1 MCLLKKKF
9 PNSVEQ
15 NVVRCRN
22 ESSFRSCFAT
32 VCNYY
37 LSRPIWKRGT
47 FLCDPAHFKITK
59 CTFSSAR
66 IRFCVFVALNPLAV
80 ISSQNKWLQ
89 WTDVGKNPF
98 EKFHI
103 NRILR
108 TQRRNNI
115 NSVRQTNRMAQIS
128 VHHYKFRAF
137 FKRLLYSPRVGSN
150 FPFYSFSLKART
162 RAYVPL
168 QWGNK

>member
-47 FLCDPAHFKITK
+47 FYA
-59 CTFSSAR
+59 
-66 IRFCVFVALNPLAV
+66 IRHILKLQNVLSLQLA
-80 ISSQNKWLQ
+80 
-89 WTDVGKNPF
+89 
-98 EKFHI
+98 
-103 NRILR
+103 
-108 TQRRNNI
+108 
-115 NSVRQTNRMAQIS
+115 
-128 VHHYKFRAF
+128 YAF
-137 FKRLLYSPRVGSN
+137 AFL
-150 FPFYSFSLKART
+150 SL
-162 RAYVPL
+162 
-168 QWGNK
+168 